1 MEFLLRL
8 PLLGWLFGGN
18 KEKDVSREAARNRLK
33 SALVGDRCSVAPGMS
48 ESIRKEVLD
57 VLARYMDVDSQ
68 SLQLRLQPDGEGMRW
83 SADIQVTR
91 VHRQAH
97 LPEEALL
104 DPSLRKKQP
113 RPKRNLRG
121 VRWRR
126 SQEEQPSVEE
136 KSA

>member
-8 PLLGWLFGGN
+8 PLLGWIFGP
-18 KEKDVSREAARNRLK
+18 KPKDESRDAARNRLK

-48 ESIRKEVLD
+48 ESIRKEVID
-57 VLARYMDVDSQ
+57 VLSRYMDVDSQ
-68 SLQLRLQPDGEGMRW
+68 TLQLRLQPDGESMRW
-83 SADIQVTR
+83 SADIQVVR

-97 LPEEALL
+97 LPEQALV
-104 DPSLRKKQP
+104 DPSQPKK

-121 VRWRR
+121 LRWRR
-126 SQEEQPSVEE
+126 SQEDQPSVEE

>member
-8 PLLGWLFGGN
+8 PLLGWIFGGN
-18 KEKDVSREAARNRLK
+18 KPKDVSREAARNRLK

-48 ESIRKEVLD
+48 ESIRKEVID
-57 VLARYMDVDSQ
+57 VLSRYMDVDSQ
-68 SLQLRLQPDGEGMRW
+68 TLQLRLQPDGESMRW
-83 SADIQVTR
+83 SADIQVVR

-97 LPEEALL
+97 LPEQALV
-104 DPSLRKKQP
+104 DPSQRKK

-126 SQEEQPSVEE
+126 SQEDQPSVEE

>member
-8 PLLGWLFGGN
+8 PLLGWIFGP
-18 KEKDVSREAARNRLK
+18 KPKDESRDAARNRLK

-48 ESIRKEVLD
+48 ESIRKEVID
-57 VLARYMDVDSQ
+57 VLSRYMDVDSQ
-68 SLQLRLQPDGEGMRW
+68 TLQLRLQPDGEGMRW
-83 SADIQVTR
+83 SADIQVVR

-97 LPEEALL
+97 LPEQALV
-104 DPSLRKKQP
+104 DPSLRRK

-126 SQEEQPSVEE
+126 SQEDQPSVEE

>member
-8 PLLGWLFGGN
+8 PLLGWIFGP
-18 KEKDVSREAARNRLK
+18 KPKDESRDAARNRLK

-48 ESIRKEVLD
+48 ESIRKEVID
-57 VLARYMDVDSQ
+57 VLSRYMDVDSQ
-68 SLQLRLQPDGEGMRW
+68 TLQLRLQPDGESMRW
-83 SADIQVTR
+83 SADIQVGR

-97 LPEEALL
+97 LPEQALV
-104 DPSLRKKQP
+104 DPSQRKK

-121 VRWRR
+121 LRWRR
-126 SQEEQPSVEE
+126 SQEDQPSVEE

>member
-8 PLLGWLFGGN
+8 PLLGWLFGGS

-57 VLARYMDVDSQ
+57 VLSRYMDVDSQ
-68 SLQLRLQPDGEGMRW
+68 TLQLRLQPDGENMRW
-83 SADIQVTR
+83 SADIQVIR

-97 LPEEALL
+97 LPEQALI
-104 DPSLRKKQP
+104 DPGQRKK
-113 RPKRNLRG
+113 RPKRTLRG

-126 SQEEQPSVEE
+126 SQEDQPSVEE

>member
-8 PLLGWLFGGN
+8 PLLGWIFGP
-18 KEKDVSREAARNRLK
+18 KPKDESRDAARNRLK

-48 ESIRKEVLD
+48 ESIRKEVID
-57 VLARYMDVDSQ
+57 VLSRYMDVDSQ
-68 SLQLRLQPDGEGMRW
+68 TLQLRLQPDGEGMRW
-83 SADIQVTR
+83 SADIQVVR

-97 LPEEALL
+97 LPEQALI
-104 DPSLRKKQP
+104 DPAQRKK

-126 SQEEQPSVEE
+126 SQEDQPSVEE